1 MLTRVLAITALGVAA
16 LPALGLLALPAQAQG
31 KPAAEEGAVMLRL
44 SESAGRQV
52 TQDRLRA
59 NLRVE
64 IGGADP
70 RSGQGQV
77 NAKMAGA
84 LERAKAVAGVR
95 VETAGYYVYEDR
107 SLRRGSRWWGNQ
119 GLALT
124 SADAA
129 ALLALVGQLQDDG
142 LVMGGL
148 AYELAPET
156 RRRIEAELIPEAIQ
170 KLKDKADITSHAL
183 RLTHLQF

>member
-44 SESAGRQV
+44 SESAVRQV

-70 RSGQGQV
+70 RSVQGQV
-77 NAKMAGA
+77 NAKMAAA
-84 LERAKAVAGVR
+84 LERAKAVGGRR
-95 VETAGYYVYEDR
+95 VGGRANYAD
-107 SLRRGSRWWGNQ
+107 GN
-119 GLALT
+119 
-124 SADAA
+124 
-129 ALLALVGQLQDDG
+129 
-142 LVMGGL
+142 
-148 AYELAPET
+148 
-156 RRRIEAELIPEAIQ
+156 RRRA
-170 KLKDKADITSHAL
+170 
-183 RLTHLQF
+183 RGG